1 MDDGSRKSDRQW
13 RQALEACVCFN
24 LRKTARAVT
33 QTYDDL
39 LRPAGLRTTQFSL
52 LAVLASHGPLTIRAL
67 ADRMVMDRTTLSRNL
82 KLVEAQALVS
92 VAPGPADRRTR
103 IVDLTESGLA
113 ALARA
118 LPLWQRAQSH
128 MVGRLGDSGWRQL
141 RAALGQA
148 VAAARAD

>member
-1 MDDGSRKSDRQW
+1 MRDKSHHPDAAEALDD
-13 RQALEACVCFN
+13 CVCFN

-82 KLVEAQALVS
+82 KLVEAQGLVS
-92 VAPGPADRRTR
+92 VATGPADRRTR

-141 RAALGQA
+141 RAALGEA

>member
-1 MDDGSRKSDRQW
+1 MDDRSRKSDRQW
-13 RQALEACVCFN
+13 REALDGCVCFN

-82 KLVEAQALVS
+82 KLVEAQGLVS
-92 VAPGPADRRTR
+92 VATGPADRRTR

-128 MVGRLGDSGWRQL
+128 MVGRLGESGWRQL
-141 RAALGQA
+141 RAALGEA